1 MDNRKT
7 MGLALGLVIG
17 IVLVSLGLW
26 QAVVVAILAL
36 VGWLIGKFV
45 VGEIPFL
52 DTLLERFME
61 SRDRN
66 RRR

>member
-1 MDNRKT
+1 MDNPKT
-7 MGLALGLVIG
+7 MGLALGLVTG
-17 IVLVSLGLW
+17 IVLVWLGPW
-26 QAVVVAILAL
+26 QAVVVALFAL

-61 SRDRN
+61 GRTRN
-66 RRR
+66 RRG